1 MKTFKEIYSKIQEQ
15 SQPLDKIVEYANKN
29 NVPVHN
35 VYRPHSDAYYELTKE
50 LSESIDKYPQVD
62 ELTKRL
68 FIETD
73 LGQWSE
79 YEGERIPL
87 DMPLVEAEYNG
98 REVELNS
105 PKRGGSKKFYVYVKN
120 NKGNVIKVEFGD
132 TSGLKA
138 KINDRSA
145 AKNFASRHRCDT
157 KNDRTK
163 PGYWSCR
170 LPMYAKELGFEG
182 GGDYFW

>member
-1 MKTFKEIYSKIQEQ
+1 MKTFKEIYSNIEEQ
-15 SQPLDKIVEYANKN
+15 PQPLDKIVEYANKN
-29 NVPVHN
+29 DVPVHN
-35 VYRPHSDAYYELTKE
+35 VYRPHSDAYYELIKE
-50 LSESIDKYPQVD
+50 LSENIDKYPKVD
-62 ELTKRL
+62 DLTRKL

-87 DMPLVEAEYNG
+87 DIPLVEAEYNG
-98 REVELNS
+98 REVELDS

-120 NKGNVIKVEFGD
+120 DKGNVIKIEFGD
-132 TSGLKA
+132 TTGLKA

-157 KNDRTK
+157 KNDKTK

-170 LPMYAKELGFEG
+170 LPMYAKELGLEG
-182 GGDYFW
+182 GGDYF

>member
-1 MKTFKEIYSKIQEQ
+1 MKTFKEIYSNIEEQ
-15 SQPLDKIVEYANKN
+15 PQPLDKIVEYANKN

-50 LSESIDKYPQVD
+50 LSENIDKYPKVD
-62 ELTKRL
+62 DLTRKL

-87 DMPLVEAEYNG
+87 DIPLVEAEYNG
-98 REVELNS
+98 REVELDS

-120 NKGNVIKVEFGD
+120 DKGNVIKIEFGD
-132 TSGLKA
+132 TTGLKA

-157 KNDRTK
+157 KNDKTK
-163 PGYWSCR
+163 AGYWSCR
-170 LPMYAKELGFEG
+170 LPMYAKELGLEG

>member
-1 MKTFKEIYSKIQEQ
+1 MKTFKEIYSNIEEQ
-15 SQPLDKIVEYANKN
+15 PQPLDKIVEYANKN

-50 LSESIDKYPQVD
+50 LSENIDKYPKVD
-62 ELTKRL
+62 DLTRKL

-87 DMPLVEAEYNG
+87 DIPLVEAEYNG
-98 REVELNS
+98 REVELDS

-120 NKGNVIKVEFGD
+120 DKGNIIKIEFGD
-132 TSGLKA
+132 TTGLKA

-157 KNDRTK
+157 KNDKTK
-163 PGYWSCR
+163 AGYWSCR
-170 LPMYAKELGFEG
+170 LPMYAKELGLEG

>member
-1 MKTFKEIYSKIQEQ
+1 MKTFKEIYSNIEEQ
-15 SQPLDKIVEYANKN
+15 PQPLDKIVEYANKN
-29 NVPVHN
+29 DVPVHN

-50 LSESIDKYPQVD
+50 LSENIDKYPKVD
-62 ELTKRL
+62 DLTRKL

-87 DMPLVEAEYNG
+87 DIPLVEAEYNG
-98 REVELNS
+98 REVELDS
-105 PKRGGSKKFYVYVKN
+105 PKRGCSKKFYVYVKN
-120 NKGNVIKVEFGD
+120 DKGNVIKIEFGD
-132 TSGLKA
+132 TTGLKA

-157 KNDRTK
+157 KNDKTK